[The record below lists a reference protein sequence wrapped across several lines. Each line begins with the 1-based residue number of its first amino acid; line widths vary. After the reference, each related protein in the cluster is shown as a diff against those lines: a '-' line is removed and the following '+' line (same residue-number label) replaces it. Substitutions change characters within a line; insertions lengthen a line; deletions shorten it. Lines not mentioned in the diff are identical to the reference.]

1 MSKLIENLDKIIKE
15 TAEKINFDVKSIQSD
30 FENLKNEFI
39 SIVEKS
45 LDDLKEP
52 EEITY
57 KWGDKIKLSNGL
69 EAIFLGFYNFDR
81 VVVVTDGSTESSIIY
96 KSTIV
101 EIIE

>member
-1 MSKLIENLDKIIKE
+1 MILKVFQNH
-15 TAEKINFDVKSIQSD
+15 

-45 LDDLKEP
+45 FDDLKEP

-57 KWGDKIKLSNGL
+57 KWVDKIKISNGL
-69 EAIFLGFYNFDR
+69 EAIFLGYYNTDR
-81 VVVVTDGSTESSIIY
+81 ATIVIEGKTEYSIIY